1 MSQQPQR
8 SSSGAV
14 ILGYRWLAA
23 LFATL
28 VVVQAFLGSRGV
40 FNAAE
45 QGHLIDWHEMLANA
59 MFLMIVVQ
67 TVLSWM
73 LYSRKAIGAA
83 EVGINAALVLLTSA
97 QIGLGYSTRG
107 DSFVTTVSLHIP
119 LGVLLMGLTCVVAT
133 MAWRVRVQ
141 PGTTGHSATS

>member
-1 MSQQPQR
+1 MSQQAPQ
-8 SSSGAV
+8 SPSGAV
-14 ILGYRWLAA
+14 VLGYRWLAA
-23 LFATL
+23 LFAAL
-28 VVVQAFLGSRGV
+28 VVIQAFLGTRGV
-40 FNAAE
+40 FADPD
-45 QGHLIDWHEMLANA
+45 LITMHEMLANA
-59 MFLMIVVQ
+59 MFLMILAQ
-67 TVLSWM
+67 SVLSWM
-73 LYSRKAIGAA
+73 LYSRKAISAA
-83 EVGINAALVLLTSA
+83 EVGSNAALVLLTSA

>member
-1 MSQQPQR
+1 MSQQPKR

-28 VVVQAFLGSRGV
+28 VVVQAFLGTRGV
-40 FNAAE
+40 FADPD
-45 QGHLIDWHEMLANA
+45 LITMHEMLANA
-59 MFLMIVVQ
+59 MFLMILAQ
-67 TVLSWM
+67 SVLSWM
-73 LYSRKAIGAA
+73 LYSRKAISAA

-141 PGTTGHSATS
+141 PGTTGHSATP

>member
-8 SSSGAV
+8 SPSGAV

-23 LFATL
+23 LFAAL
-28 VVVQAFLGSRGV
+28 VVIQAFLGTRGV
-40 FNAAE
+40 FADPD
-45 QGHLIDWHEMLANA
+45 LITMHEMLANA

>member
-1 MSQQPQR
+1 MSQQAPQ
-8 SSSGAV
+8 SPSGAV
-14 ILGYRWLAA
+14 VLGYRWLAA
-23 LFATL
+23 LFAAL
-28 VVVQAFLGSRGV
+28 VVIQAFLGTRGV
-40 FNAAE
+40 FADPD
-45 QGHLIDWHEMLANA
+45 LITMHEMLANA

>member
-1 MSQQPQR
+1 MSQQAQR
-8 SSSGAV
+8 SRSGV
-14 ILGYRWLAA
+14 IILGYRWLAA
-23 LFATL
+23 LFAAL
-28 VVVQAFLGSRGV
+28 VVIQAFLGTRGV
-40 FNAAE
+40 FADPD
-45 QGHLIDWHEMLANA
+45 LITMHEMLANA

-73 LYSRKAIGAA
+73 LYSHKAVSGA